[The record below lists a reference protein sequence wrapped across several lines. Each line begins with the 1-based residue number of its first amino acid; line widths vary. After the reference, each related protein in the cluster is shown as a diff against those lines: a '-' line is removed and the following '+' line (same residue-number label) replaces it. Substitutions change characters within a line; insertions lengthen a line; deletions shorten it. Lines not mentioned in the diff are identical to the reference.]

1 MRLCI
6 LSPRL
11 VVRGLPLFR
20 QGRERMGHP
29 LLVGGSDLG
38 AMPAH
43 RDETAMN
50 RAQILIVLGNLMT
63 GPAADLELQ
72 RVLNYANRMK

>member
-1 MRLCI
+1 
-6 LSPRL
+6 
-11 VVRGLPLFR
+11 
-20 QGRERMGHP
+20 
-29 LLVGGSDLG
+29 
-38 AMPAH
+38 MPAH